1 MADFRPAQRILI
13 VRPSALGD
21 VCRTV
26 PVLASLRRACPEAAI
41 DWVVQD
47 TFRPVIAAH
56 PALTEA
62 IAFPRSRFARWWRSP
77 AAMGEML
84 RWFRELRRRRYDLVV
99 DCQGLGRSGLI
110 TFLTGARCRIGHRGA
125 PELAWLGYNLPSS
138 SPPGMHTVDR
148 MLSLLREAEIEPVY
162 DMRLYVAEDDRRWWA
177 NQRVEHDLD
186 DARYAVLAPTA
197 RWASKRW
204 PIERWRRLRGPL
216 LDRGMKRLVVIGAP
230 DERPQVQGLLEDP
243 EHSGSSVIDL
253 VGRATIGQM
262 MAIIAQA
269 ALVIANDSAPLH
281 VAVGF
286 DRPCVALFGPTDP
299 AQVGP
304 YRRPEAV
311 VREYRPRPGES
322 VNYRD
327 GKLGDELMRFISVN
341 DVLERVDAV
350 LAAHHGGEPPGQD
363 RAAGAPGEMTR

>member
-1 MADFRPAQRILI
+1 MADSRPAHSILI

-26 PVLASLRRACPEAAI
+26 PVLTSLRQAHPQARI

-47 TFRPVIAAH
+47 TFLPVIAAH
-56 PALTEA
+56 PALSEA

-77 AAMGEML
+77 RASGEML
-84 RWFRELRRRRYDLVV
+84 RWFRDLRRRRYELVV

-110 TFLTGARCRIGHRGA
+110 TFLTGARRRIGYRGA
-125 PELAWLGYNLPSS
+125 PELAWLGYNLRYP
-138 SPPGMHTVDR
+138 SPPGIHTVDR
-148 MLSLLREAEIEPVY
+148 MLSLLRAVDIEPVH
-162 DMRLYVAEDDRRWWA
+162 DMRLHAAEADRRWWA
-177 NQRVEHDLD
+177 QHRVELDLE
-186 DARYAVLAPTA
+186 DAPYAVLAPTA
-197 RWASKRW
+197 RWTSKRW
-204 PIERWRRLRGPL
+204 PIERWRRLTGPL
-216 LDRGMKRLVVIGAP
+216 LDRGMKRLIVIGAP
-230 DERPQVQGLLEDP
+230 HERQQVQDLFEDA
-243 EHSGSSVIDL
+243 EHSSSAIVDL
-253 VGRATIGQM
+253 VGRATIGRM

-269 ALVIANDSAPLH
+269 DLVIANDSAPLH

-304 YRRPEAV
+304 YHQPEAV
-311 VREYRPRPGES
+311 VRKYRPRPGES

-327 GKLGDELMRFISVN
+327 GKLGDELMRLISVE

-350 LAAHHGGEPPGQD
+350 LAARRGGEASGQD
-363 RAAGAPGEMTR
+363 LAAGELGETRT